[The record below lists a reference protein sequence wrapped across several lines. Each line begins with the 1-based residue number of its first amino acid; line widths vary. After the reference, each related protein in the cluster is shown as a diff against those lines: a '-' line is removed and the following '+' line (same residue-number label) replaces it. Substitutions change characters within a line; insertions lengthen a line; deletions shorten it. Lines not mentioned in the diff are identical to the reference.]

1 MKTVAEL
8 IKELSVLD
16 QSKPIWIHYDMAYS
30 QTPEI
35 SIADADTYD
44 CDNRIKVGDYLLLT
58 LIRYGIPRRNNHLPQ
73 VWQGAGCEG

>member
-8 IKELSVLD
+8 IKELSALD

-35 SIADADTYD
+35 SVADDDTYD
-44 CDNRIKVGDYLLLT
+44 CDNRIKPGDY
-58 LIRYGIPRRNNHLPQ
+58 II
-73 VWQGAGCEG
+73 

>member
-1 MKTVAEL
+1 MDMREKLFTKTMTNNLLSAHMKTVAEL

-44 CDNRIKVGDYLLLT
+44 CDNRIKVGDYLL
-58 LIRYGIPRRNNHLPQ
+58 
-73 VWQGAGCEG
+73 